1 MEHQIV
7 PATEEHQLKVDESPK
22 GSEGTKVSS
31 KALPLSC
38 TVCPFLEAEFSFC
51 DAEER
56 SKSATKLCG
65 LIFFYLIVMII
76 EIVGGLKA
84 NSLAVL
90 TDAAHLLSDIAGFS
104 ISLFTV
110 WASGWEATSQQSF
123 GFHRLEVLGA
133 FLSVELIWLISGTL
147 IYAAADRMLHKKD
160 AVNGKLMFVV
170 ATFGCVINL
179 IMVLWLGHGHDHGH
193 GHSHSHSHHHS
204 YDHGHS
210 HINSHNSGHTCIHSH
225 DESHSHTRSRSQD
238 HGENHSHS
246 HTHSHNQDHCQT
258 RSLHDHGHTPSHSQ
272 DCDHGRSVSPDSDYG
287 HPNDLDHTHSTF
299 NEIGNDHHGVELCEW
314 SEEEISSLVP
324 NSAVKSRKL
333 NINIQGAYLHVITDL
348 IQTIG
353 VMIAGVI
360 IWAKP
365 NWLVVDLICTLV
377 FALVALSTTIPMLRN
392 IYCILLESTPSEIDV
407 DRLKN
412 DLKCMEGIKDV
423 HDMHVWALTVG
434 KTVLACHVIA
444 EAGVSL
450 NETIHKLTDYC
461 QTTYGIQ
468 HVTIQIEEG

>member
-1 MEHQIV
+1 MEHHIV
-7 PATEEHQLKVDESPK
+7 PTTEEHQLKVDESPK

-31 KALPLSC
+31 KPLPLSC
-38 TVCPFLEAEFSFC
+38 IVCSFLKAEFSLSN
-51 DAEER
+51 AEER
-56 SKSATKLCG
+56 SKSAAKLCR
-65 LIFFYLIVMII
+65 LIFFYLIVMAI
-76 EIVGGLKA
+76 EIVGGLKS

-104 ISLFTV
+104 ISLFSV

-147 IYAAADRMLHKKD
+147 VYAAGDRLFHKNEP
-160 AVNGKLMFVV
+160 VNGKLMFIV

-193 GHSHSHSHHHS
+193 DHGHHHS
-204 YDHGHS
+204 HDHGHS
-210 HINSHNSGHTCIHSH
+210 HTNTHNHGHIHNHSH
-225 DESHSHTRSRSQD
+225 DEG
-238 HGENHSHS
+238 HGHSHS
-246 HTHSHNQDHCQT
+246 
-258 RSLHDHGHTPSHSQ
+258 RSYDDHGHTLSNSQ
-272 DCDHGRSVSPDSDYG
+272 ECVQGCSVSPDYDHSC
-287 HPNDLDHTHSTF
+287 PIDLDHTHCTN
-299 NEIGNDHHGVELCEW
+299 NENGYDQHGVELCEW
-314 SEEEISSLVP
+314 TEEEITGLVP
-324 NSAVKSRKL
+324 KSTLKSRKL
-333 NINIQGAYLHVITDL
+333 NINIQGAYLHVFTDL

-377 FALVALSTTIPMLRN
+377 FALVAISTTIPMLRN

-412 DLKCMEGIKDV
+412 ELKCMEGIKDV
-423 HDMHVWALTVG
+423 HDMHVWTLTVG

-461 QTTYGIQ
+461 QSTYGIQ

>member
-7 PATEEHQLKVDESPK
+7 PTTEEHQLKVDESPK

-31 KALPLSC
+31 TALPLSC
-38 TVCPFLEAEFSFC
+38 TVCSFLKAEFSLS

-65 LIFFYLIVMII
+65 LMFFYLIVMAI

-147 IYAAADRMLHKKD
+147 IYAAGDRLLHKND
-160 AVNGKLMFVV
+160 AVNGKLMFIV

-193 GHSHSHSHHHS
+193 GHSHHHSH
-204 YDHGHS
+204 DHGHS
-210 HINSHNSGHTCIHSH
+210 HIKTHNRGHTHNHSH
-225 DESHSHTRSRSQD
+225 DE
-238 HGENHSHS
+238 GHSHS
-246 HTHSHNQDHCQT
+246 HTGSHTQ
-258 RSLHDHGHTPSHSQ
+258 DHGHTHSHDDLGHTLSNSQ
-272 DCDHGRSVSPDSDYG
+272 ECIHGRSVNAC
-287 HPNDLDHTHSTF
+287 PNDLDHTHSTY
-299 NEIGNDHHGVELCEW
+299 NEIGYDHAGVELCEW
-314 SEEEISSLVP
+314 IEEEITGLVP
-324 NSAVKSRKL
+324 KSPPKSRKL

-392 IYCILLESTPSEIDV
+392 IYCILLESTPREIDV
-407 DRLKN
+407 DRLEN

-423 HDMHVWALTVG
+423 HDMHVWTLTVG

-468 HVTIQIEEG
+468 HVTIQVEEG